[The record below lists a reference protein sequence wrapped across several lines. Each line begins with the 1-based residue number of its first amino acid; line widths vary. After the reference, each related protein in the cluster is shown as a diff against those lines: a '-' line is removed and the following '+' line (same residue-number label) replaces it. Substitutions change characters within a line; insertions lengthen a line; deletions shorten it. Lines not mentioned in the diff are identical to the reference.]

1 MNSDIHFT
9 TLIGGERHALCGIRQ
24 SAMLEVHGPLA
35 KRESITCE
43 ACKKKWDEGMRR
55 VAAMFKNYRGE
66 E

>member
-9 TLIGGERHALCGIRQ
+9 T
-24 SAMLEVHGPLA
+24 PLA